1 MVPSGIYNC
10 ERNTARMSDGDESR
24 PSDTMRGRVP
34 ENSRKFWLL
43 LNANRWLV
51 AAGISG
57 GVFLALATIGQLHP
71 TGTPALFSQADPI
84 ETLFQGL
91 LTAIITGV
99 TVVLT
104 LSQLVLS
111 QEQGPVGDQRKRM
124 EGAMAFRKTVEDVIE
139 EPVSPAQPS
148 AFLRSIVRL
157 TKRHADAL
165 QEAIADID
173 DEGLNDQVTEFTENL
188 KTNATAVENG
198 LEDAQFGEFD
208 VVFSAL
214 NYNYSWKLYAA
225 RRIRAENEGIL
236 TEEARDLFDEL
247 IYSLELFGPARE
259 HFKTLYFQWALI
271 DLSRTMLYASIPALL
286 TAVAGVIYFEPAL
299 FSETVFGVRT
309 LVVVVSAGV
318 AISLLPFAFL
328 FSYILRIV
336 TVAKRTLS
344 IGPFI
349 LRETDRSRDPD
360 WGVTDTRS
368 GENTAV
374 GNEE

>member
-1 MVPSGIYNC
+1 
-10 ERNTARMSDGDESR
+10 MSDGDGSR
-24 PSDTMRGRVP
+24 PSDTMRERVP

-57 GVFLALATIGQLHP
+57 GVFVALAIVGQLHP

-99 TVVLT
+99 TLVLT

-111 QEQGPVGDQRKRM
+111 QELGPVGDQRERI
-124 EGAMAFRKTVEDVIE
+124 EGAMSFRKDVEGVIE

-148 AFLRSIVRL
+148 AFLRSLVKL
-157 TKRHADAL
+157 TERHTDTL
-165 QEAIADID
+165 EEAIADID
-173 DEGLNDQVTEFTENL
+173 DDNLNDQVAAFTENL
-188 KTNATAVENG
+188 KRNAEAVQSNLKG
-198 LEDAQFGEFD
+198 SQFGEFD

-225 RRIRAENEGIL
+225 RRIRVENEDVL
-236 TEEARDLFDEL
+236 TEQAHHAFDEL
-247 IYSLELFGPARE
+247 INALKLFGSARE

-286 TAVAGVIYFEPAL
+286 VAVAGVIYLEPAL
-299 FSETVFGVRT
+299 FPGTVFGVRT
-309 LVVVVSAGV
+309 LVILVSAGV
-318 AISLLPFAFL
+318 AVSLLPFAFL
-328 FSYILRIV
+328 FSYILRII

-349 LRETDRSRDPD
+349 LRETDRSSDLN
-360 WGVTDTRS
+360 WGTTETKS
-368 GENTAV
+368 GENTGV
-374 GNEE
+374 GDEGE

>member
-1 MVPSGIYNC
+1 VTDREG
-10 ERNTARMSDGDESR
+10 SR
-24 PSDTMRGRVP
+24 PSDTMRERVP

-57 GVFLALATIGQLHP
+57 GVFLALAIIGHLHP
-71 TGTPALFSQADPI
+71 TGAPALFSQGDPI

-91 LTAIITGV
+91 LTSIITAV
-99 TVVLT
+99 TLVLT

-111 QEQGPVGDQRKRM
+111 QEQGPIGDQRERM
-124 EGAMAFRKTVEDVIE
+124 EGAMAFRNDVEDVIE

-148 AFLRSIVRL
+148 AFLRSLVKL
-157 TKRHADAL
+157 TKRRAEAVSDAI
-165 QEAIADID
+165 QDID
-173 DEGLNDQVTEFTENL
+173 EETLTDQVAAFTENV
-188 KTNATAVENG
+188 KGNADAVENG
-198 LEDAQFGEFD
+198 LKDAQFGEFD

-225 RRIRAENEGIL
+225 RRIRAENEDVL
-236 TEEARDLFDEL
+236 TEEAHYAFDEL
-247 IYSLELFGPARE
+247 INALELFGPARE

-286 TAVAGVIYFEPAL
+286 TAIAGIVYLEPAL
-299 FSETVFGVRT
+299 FPETVFGVRP

-318 AISLLPFAFL
+318 AVSLLPFAFL
-328 FSYILRIV
+328 LSYILRIV
-336 TVAKRTLS
+336 TVTKRTLS

-349 LRETDRSRDPD
+349 LRETDRSRDLD
-360 WGVTDTRS
+360 WGETKAKS
-368 GENTAV
+368 GENSGV
-374 GNEE
+374 GDKSE